1 MSTSNGSAP
10 HVDVAIVG
18 SGFAG
23 LGMGYRLLEEG
34 IEDFVILERAEDVG
48 GTWWWNTYPGC
59 QCDIPSH
66 LYSFSFAPNP
76 EWSRTY
82 PLQREIQ
89 AYLHDCAEKFGLL
102 PYIQFGRA
110 VTHARWDEESAR
122 WEIETSDGTIT
133 ARVLVGG
140 QGGLSEPRLADI
152 PGRDTFAG
160 SSFHSAQWDHSV
172 DVAGKKVAVLGT
184 GASAI
189 QIVPTIQPEVEEL
202 HVFQRTPP
210 WVVPHSDRAIT
221 NFERRLF
228 RRFPAIQR
236 RVRRNVYW
244 LRELLAIPMTR
255 RPNVLKAL
263 ERRAVAHMKKSIKDP
278 ELQRKLTPDYRIGCK
293 RILPSNQWYPALA
306 KPNVNVVTHGIAEI
320 KPEGIV
326 TTDGALHECDV
337 IVHAT
342 GFHVTDIPFAK
353 KVFGGDGR
361 SLHDVWSGSPQA
373 YKGTA
378 VPGYPNLFF
387 LLGPNT
393 GLGHNSIVHMI
404 ESQITYVID
413 ALRTMRRDG
422 VHGFTVRPEAFRFW
436 NDALQQKLPP
446 TVWNSG
452 GCSSWYIDANGLNT
466 TIWPDFTWRFRHLT
480 RKFDVAAYESVS
492 SPRGSATD
500 TGLRRAALTGTAA
513 GAGG

>member
-1 MSTSNGSAP
+1 MSAENGQSA
-10 HVDVAIVG
+10 HVDIAIVG

-23 LGMGYRLLEEG
+23 LGMGYRLKQEG
-34 IEDFVILERAEDVG
+34 VDDFVILERGEDVG

-82 PLQREIQ
+82 PLQHEIQ
-89 AYLHDCAEKFGLL
+89 SYLHDCAEKFGLL
-102 PYIQFGRA
+102 PHIQFGREVKRA
-110 VTHARWDEESAR
+110 QWDEDLGR
-122 WEIETSDGTIT
+122 WEIETSSGTIT
-133 ARVLVGG
+133 ARVLIGG

-152 PGRDTFAG
+152 PGRDSFAG
-160 SSFHSAQWDHSV
+160 PSFHSAQWDHSV
-172 DVAGKKVAVLGT
+172 DLTGKKVAVLGT

-189 QIVPTIQPEVEEL
+189 QIVPTIQPQVEEL

-221 NFERRLF
+221 EPERRLF
-228 RRFPAIQR
+228 RRFPALQR

-244 LRELLAIPMTR
+244 LRELLALPMTR
-255 RPNVLKAL
+255 RPNMLKVL
-263 ERRAVAHMKKSIKDP
+263 ESRAIAHMRKSVKDP

-293 RILPSNQWYPALA
+293 RILPSNQWYPTLV
-306 KPNVNVVTHGIAEI
+306 KPNVNVATEGITEI
-320 KPEGIV
+320 RPDGIV
-326 TTDGALHECDV
+326 TADGTLHECDV

-342 GFHVTDIPFAK
+342 GFHVTDIPFARR
-353 KVFGGDGR
+353 VVGRDGR

-378 VPGYPNLFF
+378 VPGYPNMFF

-393 GLGHNSIVHMI
+393 GLGHNSIVYMI
-404 ESQITYVID
+404 EAQIAYVMD
-413 ALRTMRRDG
+413 ALRTMRENDFHA
-422 VHGFTVRPEAFRFW
+422 VAVRPEAFRFW
-436 NDALQQKLPP
+436 NDAVQAKLPP

-466 TIWPDFTWRFRHLT
+466 TIWPDFTWRFRRLT
-480 RKFDVAAYESVS
+480 RRFDVAAYEAVS
-492 SPRGSATD
+492 SARGSAPD
-500 TGLRRAALTGTAA
+500 TGLRPVLARSGA
-513 GAGG
+513 GASG

>member
-1 MSTSNGSAP
+1 MSTGNGSAH

-23 LGMGYRLLEEG
+23 LGMGYRLLQEG
-34 IEDFVILERAEDVG
+34 VDDFVILERGEDVG

-76 EWSRTY
+76 NWSRTY
-82 PLQREIQ
+82 PLQHEIQ

-102 PYIQFGRA
+102 PHIRFREEAQRA
-110 VTHARWDEESAR
+110 SWNEEEAR
-122 WEIETSDGTIT
+122 WEIETSSGTMT
-133 ARVLVGG
+133 ARVLIGG
-140 QGGLSEPRLADI
+140 QGGLSEPRLPDV
-152 PGRDTFAG
+152 PGRDSFDG
-160 SSFHSAQWDHSV
+160 PSFHSAKWDHSV
-172 DVAGKKVAVLGT
+172 DLAGKKVAVLGT

-189 QIVPTIQPEVEEL
+189 QIVPTIQPEVGEV

-210 WVVPHSDRAIT
+210 WVVPHSDRPIT
-221 NFERRLF
+221 GVERGLF
-228 RRFPAIQR
+228 RRFPAVQR
-236 RVRRNVYW
+236 AVRRNVYW

-255 RPNVLKAL
+255 RPNLLKAL
-263 ERRAVAHMKKSIKDP
+263 EQRAIAHMKKSIKDP

-306 KPNVNVVTHGIAEI
+306 KPNVNVVTEGIAEI
-320 KPEGIV
+320 TPQGVV
-326 TTDGALHECDV
+326 TADGTLHECDV

-342 GFHVTDIPFAK
+342 GFHVTDIPFARR
-353 KVFGGDGR
+353 VVGRDGR
-361 SLHDVWSGSPQA
+361 SLHETWNGSPQA

-378 VPGYPNLFF
+378 VPDYPNLFF

-404 ESQITYVID
+404 ESQIAYVVD
-413 ALRTMRRDG
+413 ALRTMRREG
-422 VHGFTVRPEAFRFW
+422 AHGFAVRPDAFRFW
-436 NDALQQKLPP
+436 NDALQRKLPP

-452 GCSSWYIDANGLNT
+452 GCSSWYIDTNGLNT
-466 TIWPDFTWRFRHLT
+466 TIWPDFTWRFRNLT

-492 SPRGSATD
+492 SPRGPAAD
-500 TGLRRAALTGTAA
+500 TGLRSALAGS
-513 GAGG
+513 GAGSSG